1 MAKLVIYSGDQFGWA
16 TRIHDYGCGEVK
28 IVQTKFGG
36 DLQHDRDS
44 YDMVT
49 FNAKELHKL
58 LGKHLK
64 KVKRDK
70 RKAGK

>member
-1 MAKLVIYSGDQFGWA
+1 MSNLRIYKGDQFGWD
-16 TRIHDYGCGEVK
+16 TTIHDYGNGEIK
-28 IVQTKFGG
+28 LIQTKFGG
-36 DLQHDRDS
+36 DLQSNRDS

-49 FNAKELHKL
+49 FNAKQLHKL

-64 KVKRDK
+64 KVKRAK

>member
-1 MAKLVIYSGDQFGWA
+1 MSKLVIYSGDQFGWA

-28 IVQTKFGG
+28 LVQTKFGG
-36 DLQHDRDS
+36 ELQSNRDS

-49 FNAKELHKL
+49 FNAEELYKV

-64 KVKRDK
+64 KAKRTK